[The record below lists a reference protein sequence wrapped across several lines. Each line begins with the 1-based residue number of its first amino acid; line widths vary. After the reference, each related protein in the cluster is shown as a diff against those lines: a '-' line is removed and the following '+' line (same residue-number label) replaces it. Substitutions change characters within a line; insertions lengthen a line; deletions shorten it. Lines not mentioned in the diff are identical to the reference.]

1 MVDRHQTPRD
11 VSAPEPCWL
20 RIRLER
26 HGPYLPARIFNR
38 LGLLT
43 AEIEGVEAPIE
54 SVWTSGDRIT
64 EREWLALVADRKR
77 PRPF

>member
-43 AEIEGVEAPIE
+43 AEIEGVEAPVE
-54 SVWTSGDRIT
+54 SVWTAGDLIT
-64 EREWLALVADRKR
+64 EAEYNNLIRDRNR
-77 PRPF
+77 QPPF

>member
-1 MVDRHQTPRD
+1 VPDRRQPPRAID
-11 VSAPEPCWL
+11 APEPCWL

-43 AEIEGVEAPIE
+43 AEIEGVPTDVER
-54 SVWTSGDRIT
+54 VWTSGDRIT
-64 EREWLALVADRKR
+64 EAEWRDLMRDRAR
-77 PRPF
+77 AAPF

>member
-1 MVDRHQTPRD
+1 MVDRHQPPRD

-43 AEIEGVEAPIE
+43 AEIDGAACDAEH
-54 SVWTSGDRIT
+54 VWTSGDRIT
-64 EREWLALVADRKR
+64 EREWLALVADRQR
-77 PRPF
+77 PKPF